1 MREDLQPFEE
11 KETWLTRGAIEPVG
25 RIVRSWNQVFLVRVD
40 DGQQHGLAIYKPRAG
55 EYPLWDFPHGSLC
68 LREMAAYHLSRA
80 LGWPH
85 IPPTVLRDGPNGFGM
100 VQQFIEADPKANYF
114 TLRQDRLPDLLPVA
128 LFDCLVNNTDRKGG
142 HLLLDRQGHIWAIDH
157 ALTFHVEPKLRTVI
171 WDFVGRAIPAPYRND
186 LARIQ
191 EQLEPG
197 QALGERLA
205 RLLSAREM
213 EALRER
219 LEGLLTSRRFPHP
232 DPHQVH
238 LPWPLI

>member
-157 ALTFHVEPKLRTVI
+157 ASPSTWSPNCAPSSGTLSEGPSLPHTGTI
-171 WDFVGRAIPAPYRND
+171 WHGYRSNWS
-186 LARIQ
+186 
-191 EQLEPG
+191 PG
-197 QALGERLA
+197 K
-205 RLLSAREM
+205 
-213 EALRER
+213 R
-219 LEGLLTSRRFPHP
+219 LER
-232 DPHQVH
+232 D
-238 LPWPLI
+238 WPGF